1 MMKYVIKARIEI
13 EGNVDKPDI
22 IGAIFGQTEGLF
34 GQELDLRVLQER
46 GRIGRIYVETKTHG
60 NKVVGEILVPSNLDR
75 VETALVAAMIES
87 IDKVGPYNAKVQITD
102 IVDMRVERIKKIVER
117 AKEILNRWAK
127 ERTPDL
133 KQIID
138 EIESSVKIPEPILYG
153 PEKLTA
159 GPDVDSSDTLIVV
172 EGRADVINMLR
183 YGYKNVIS
191 IEGAQGRVPE
201 SVAKLSQKKT
211 VIAFVDGDRG
221 GDMILKTLLRSI
233 KVDYIARAPQGK
245 EVEQLTGKEI
255 EKALKNMIPASEY
268 LKQLQEKK
276 EQVEEVQKPAEERLE
291 AQEPI
296 ETGEKIQRVSQA
308 EQASL
313 EVMTEIPGKIV
324 EDAKNLVGTLTGIF
338 YDASWNPLEKVT
350 VRELFDKLLAK
361 EPGSV
366 YAVVF
371 DGIITQRIVDLARE
385 KKIRLLVGVRVGS
398 LSGKPGDVGLL
409 TFSDIGIM

>member
-1 MMKYVIKARIEI
+1 MKYVIKAKIEV

-34 GQELDLRVLQER
+34 GQELDLRILQER

-60 NKVVGEILVPSNLDR
+60 NKIAGEILVPSNLDR
-75 VETALVAAMIES
+75 VETALIAAMIES
-87 IDKVGPYNAKVQITD
+87 IDKVGPYNAKVQIVD

-117 AKEILNRWAK
+117 AKEILNRWAR

-138 EIESSVKIPEPILYG
+138 EIEGAIKIPEPTLYG
-153 PEKLTA
+153 PEKLPA
-159 GPDVDSSDTLIVV
+159 GPDVESSDTIIVV

-191 IEGAQGRVPE
+191 IGGAQGRVPE

-255 EKALKNMIPASEY
+255 ERALKNMTPASEY
-268 LKQLQEKK
+268 LKQLQEKR
-276 EQVEEVQKPAEERLE
+276 EQVEEIQRPVEERPE
-291 AQEPI
+291 DQGVMDS
-296 ETGEKIQRVSQA
+296 GEKIQRISQA
-308 EQASL
+308 EQASPEIL
-313 EVMTEIPGKIV
+313 TEIPEKIA
-324 EDAKNLVGTLTGIF
+324 EDAKNILGTLTGIF
-338 YDASWNPLEKVT
+338 YDASWNLLEKVS
-350 VRELFDKLLAK
+350 VRELFEKLSAK
-361 EPGSV
+361 ELGSV

-385 KKIRLLVGVRVGS
+385 KKVRLLVGVRVGS
-398 LSGKPGDVGLL
+398 LSTKPEDVDLL

>member
-1 MMKYVIKARIEI
+1 MKYVIKARIEI
-13 EGNVDKPDI
+13 EGSVDKPDI

-34 GQELDLRVLQER
+34 GQELDLRILQER

-60 NKVVGEILVPSNLDR
+60 NKAVGEILVPSNLDR

-87 IDKVGPYNAKVQITD
+87 IDKVGPYNAKVQIVD
-102 IVDMRVERIKKIVER
+102 IVDMRVERVKKIVER
-117 AKEILNRWAK
+117 AKEILSRWAK

-138 EIESSVKIPEPILYG
+138 EIESSIKIPEPVLYG
-153 PEKLTA
+153 PEKLPA
-159 GPDVDSSDTLIVV
+159 GPDVESSDILIVV

-201 SVAKLSQKKT
+201 SVARLSQKKT

-255 EKALKNMIPASEY
+255 ERALKNMVPASEY
-268 LKQLQEKK
+268 LKQEKK
-276 EQVEEVQKPAEERLE
+276 EQVEEIQKPVEEKTEVQRVEEAEE
-291 AQEPI
+291 
-296 ETGEKIQRVSQA
+296 KIHRVSQA

-313 EVMTEIPGKIV
+313 EISVEIPEKIV
-324 EDAKNLVGTLTGIF
+324 EDAKSLLGTLTGIF
-338 YDASWNPLEKVT
+338 YDASWNQLEKVS
-350 VRELFDKLLAK
+350 VRELFDKLSAK
-361 EPGSV
+361 DPGSV
-366 YAVVF
+366 YAVIF
-371 DGIITQRIVDLARE
+371 DGIITQRIVDLAKE
-385 KKIRLLVGVRVGS
+385 KKVKLLVGIRVGS
-398 LSGKPGDVGLL
+398 LSNKPEDLSLL
-409 TFSDIGIM
+409 TFSHIGVM